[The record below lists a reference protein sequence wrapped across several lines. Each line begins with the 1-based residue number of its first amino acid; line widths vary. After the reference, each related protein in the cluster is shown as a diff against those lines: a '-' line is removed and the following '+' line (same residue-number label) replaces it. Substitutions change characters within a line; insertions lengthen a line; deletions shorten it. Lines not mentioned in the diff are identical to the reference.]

1 MTHPRIIRLL
11 GRKDYLSFVSV
22 IFSRENDPFSFTD
35 SLPGWKYRSG
45 HVGYPG
51 LQLFGGR
58 EEQGGYGGM
67 VETRVHGSEGFA
79 DFYRGGAC
87 AVQRIFVSRVS
98 LRLPLEYELPKEVH
112 SRHSSV
118 RSGD

>member
-1 MTHPRIIRLL
+1 
-11 GRKDYLSFVSV
+11 
-22 IFSRENDPFSFTD
+22 
-35 SLPGWKYRSG
+35 
-45 HVGYPG
+45 
-51 LQLFGGR
+51 
-58 EEQGGYGGM
+58 M